1 MHFQTTAWSPAVVQ
15 DAVAF
20 GTAVSEKKAF
30 LFEFQV
36 KGLFS
41 AKLPPTISNV
51 FYSPFLS
58 TGPVPLRSTAAA
70 FNPRSCSW

>member
-1 MHFQTTAWSPAVVQ
+1 MPFQSSAWSPAVVQ
-15 DAVAF
+15 DTVPF
-20 GTAVSEKKAF
+20 GTAVKKYTF

-36 KGLFS
+36 RGLFS
-41 AKLPPTISNV
+41 AKLPPTVSNV
-51 FYSPFLS
+51 FYSPFLC